1 MNAWDAYIDGNA
13 TGDPDFANEGRT
25 KGKDPFADHGDGTGP
40 YAVYN
45 TLYEAVKQKL
55 TEDDPTTTDW
65 EGSKGMMNQGKIGCM
80 VLGSWAI
87 SQIQGAGD
95 NADDI
100 AYMPFPISVNGK
112 QYAAAGPC
120 LLYTSNMLQLGFLK
134 KAGKALVSINHMKQ
148 CGNGRETA
156 SRNI

>member
-65 EGSKGMMNQGKIGCM
+65 EGCKGMINNGEIGAWFLVPGQLFRCRRQATM
-80 VLGSWAI
+80 QMI
-87 SQIQGAGD
+87 S
-95 NADDI
+95 DI
-100 AYMPFPISVNGK
+100 
-112 QYAAAGPC
+112 C
-120 LLYTSNMLQLGFLK
+120 
-134 KAGKALVSINHMKQ
+134 H
-148 CGNGRETA
+148 
-156 SRNI
+156 SRSQ